1 MSLNQA
7 NGGNEPEII
16 DINEKS
22 STIYF
27 NSGITANSMSKLI
40 LALNSLEDKILNQNK
55 RLKRK
60 VKELYKSNNEK
71 NNEKNEKNDKCN
83 SDDEL
88 DYNRIKIEPKEI
100 KLYITSYGGYLYQVF
115 STIDFIKNLKV
126 PVHTI
131 CTGIVASAGTLLSLA
146 GSRRSITKNGYMLI
160 HELRGGTW
168 GKFTSLTENLQ
179 NQQQLMDQIINY
191 YVENTKITK
200 EELEEQ
206 LKKDITW
213 NADTCLV
220 KGLVNDII

>member
-1 MSLNQA
+1 MMTSA
-7 NGGNEPEII
+7 EPMNGCNEPEIV
-16 DINEKS
+16 DIKEKDC
-22 STIYF
+22 TIYF
-27 NSGITANSMSKLI
+27 NSAITANSMSKLV
-40 LALNSLEDKILNQNK
+40 LALHRLEDKILNQNK

-60 VKELYKSNNEK
+60 VKELYKSNN
-71 NNEKNEKNDKCN
+71 KNDKNDKYN
-83 SDDEL
+83 SDDDEL
-88 DYNRIKIEPKEI
+88 EYDRIKIEPKEI

-115 STIDFIKNLKV
+115 TTIDFIKNLKV

-168 GKFTSLTENLQ
+168 GKFSGLSDSFQ
-179 NQQQLMDQIINY
+179 NQQQLMDHIINY
-191 YVENTKITK
+191 YVENTKITR

-213 NADTCLV
+213 NADTCLE
-220 KGLVNDII
+220 KGLVNEII